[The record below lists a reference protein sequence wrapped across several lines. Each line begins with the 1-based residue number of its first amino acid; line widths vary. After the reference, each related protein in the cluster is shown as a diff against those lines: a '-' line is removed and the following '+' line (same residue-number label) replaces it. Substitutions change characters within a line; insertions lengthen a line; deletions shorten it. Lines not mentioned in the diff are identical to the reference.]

1 MSKMQAFSR
10 PCAFICFL
18 AFETCD
24 QEVALALVFDILPDL
39 IIHSLKAV
47 TRNTCHG

>member
-1 MSKMQAFSR
+1 MSKMQAFSW

-18 AFETCD
+18 AFGTRD
-24 QEVALALVFDILPDL
+24 QAVALTLVFDILPDL
-39 IIHSLKAV
+39 IIHSLGAV